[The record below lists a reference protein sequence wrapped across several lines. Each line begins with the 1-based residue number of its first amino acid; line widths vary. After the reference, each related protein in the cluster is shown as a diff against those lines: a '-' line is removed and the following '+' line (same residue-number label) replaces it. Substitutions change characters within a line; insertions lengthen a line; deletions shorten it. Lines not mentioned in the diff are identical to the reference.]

1 MARIAFDSVV
11 LVVGLATL
19 ASAVG
24 CQPRGNVVVRE
35 QVVRTADG
43 LVLPG
48 PFAPKAMRVHPL
60 THGELDADGNAR
72 VVLHVELKDAW
83 GDTTKGVGRVQVQLW
98 RDGGGAEEG
107 ERWAVDLRS
116 LGENASFYDSAT
128 RTYRIVLGG
137 LPAWFAAAVRERA
150 DDAARVRVL
159 FMTSEVDGTAVVLRD
174 EFVVR
179 P

>member
-1 MARIAFDSVV
+1 MARALLSAVWLVV
-11 LVVGLATL
+11 LLGGG
-19 ASAVG
+19 G

-35 QVVRTADG
+35 QVVRTSDG

-48 PFAPKAMRVHPL
+48 PFAPKAMRIHPL
-60 THGELDADGNAR
+60 THAETDADGNPR

-83 GDTTKGVGRVQVQLW
+83 GDTTKGVGRLQVQAW
-98 RDGGGAEEG
+98 PGGGSSEDG

-137 LPAWFAAAVRERA
+137 LPAWLDSAVREGV
-150 DDAARVRVL
+150 DTPARVRVL
-159 FMTSEVDGTAVVLRD
+159 FLTSEVDGAAVVLRD
-174 EFVVR
+174 ESVVR

>member
-1 MARIAFDSVV
+1 VARIAFDSVV

-116 LGENASFYDSAT
+116 LGENASFYDSD
-128 RTYRIVLGG
+128 V
-137 LPAWFAAAVRERA
+137 PDRA
-150 DDAARVRVL
+150 GRVARVVRGGGARAGGRRGAGAGAVYD
-159 FMTSEVDGTAVVLRD
+159 ERGGRDGGGAAG
-174 EFVVR
+174 
-179 P
+179 